1 MKFFAGPSP
10 YTARHLISD
19 ITFCFAKCN
28 DTSDISNIFGDLLM
42 PGPRHASAYLS
53 DIGYYAFQSSQSVL
67 TPKASDPTNVYQEQ
81 LSLRIWNSKDRS
93 ISLRYDQSYRKDHH
107 EMLSFLLWRAQSKFC
122 STSHLQLLIRL
133 LAGFS
138 RSDAS
143 EEHLLHTQAS
153 PLLLRLGIA
162 VW

>member
-1 MKFFAGPSP
+1 MQAHT
-10 YTARHLISD
+10 YLISD
-19 ITFCFAKCN
+19 TMLFSQVSLSSHQKHLIQQIYTRN
-28 DTSDISNIFGDLLM
+28 SYHFG
-42 PGPRHASAYLS
+42 SE
-53 DIGYYAFQSSQSVL
+53 IQ
-67 TPKASDPTNVYQEQ
+67 
-81 LSLRIWNSKDRS
+81 RIEVQA
-93 ISLRYDQSYRKDHH
+93 YDQSYRKDHH
-107 EMLSFLLWRAQSKFC
+107 EMLSFLMWRAQSKFC

-162 VW
+162 I